1 MPNPEDQLEQKQPEG
16 EKPLGPNGE
25 SALRK
30 ERERADELEKQ
41 LKALQAQFGDIAR
54 AFGVKSDK
62 DASAEDLKAS
72 VEQVRRELAVERLA
86 RTHGI
91 TDEDDIAALS
101 EVPNEATR
109 AKLAARLSPEAKTGD
124 GDDADSKQQT
134 WPRPKPDATQGPKGD
149 PQKPDPKPGMP
160 RLSEAVTAA
169 LEAKN

>member
-1 MPNPEDQLEQKQPEG
+1 MPNPEDQPDQQQPEG
-16 EKPLGPNGE
+16 DKPLGPNGE

-41 LKALQAQFGDIAR
+41 LKAMQAQFGEIAK
-54 AFGVKSDK
+54 AFGVKPDK
-62 DASAEDLKAS
+62 DASADDLKLS
-72 VEQVRRELAVERLA
+72 VDQMRRELAVERLA

-91 TDEDDIAALS
+91 TNEDDIAALS

-109 AKLAARLSPEAKTGD
+109 AKLAARLAPTAKPEGD
-124 GDDADSKQQT
+124 TQEGEPQT
-134 WPRPKPDATQGPKGD
+134 WPRPKPDATQGPKGE
-149 PQKPDPKPGMP
+149 PQKADPKPGLP

>member
-1 MPNPEDQLEQKQPEG
+1 MPNPEDQLDQKQPEG

-41 LKALQAQFGDIAR
+41 LKAMQAQFGDIAK

-109 AKLAARLSPEAKTGD
+109 AKLAARLSPEAT
-124 GDDADSKQQT
+124 DDAGEDDAKQT
-134 WPRPKPDATQGPKGD
+134 WPRPKPDATQGSKGD

-160 RLSEAVTAA
+160 RLSDAVTAA
-169 LEAKN
+169 LESKN